1 MNVALGSLFLLTF
14 GLFPCKSQLRPYSF
28 ADDTRVNS
36 LLSSQ
41 ERLAGVRRLA
51 PGTEL
56 VREEP
61 VGSGMVIALDR
72 GSAGA
77 EFGEWELPNIR
88 EYETQDLGLASG
100 RPSNSR
106 RFKPSRPLQNRSP
119 VLLRRPTAGQS
130 QQVQG
135 RENWSSRS
143 QQSQAGQE
151 NEGNWGQASQEN
163 WGGQQEQA
171 EENWLRESGWLDQE
185 QQQEQEE
192 EEGGEFYRELK
203 WKEKQAGKHFYREP
217 LTQQLGGQRNP
228 RSSFF

>member
-1 MNVALGSLFLLTF
+1 MKLALVSLTLLSF

-28 ADDTRVNS
+28 ADDTRVNG

-61 VGSGMVIALDR
+61 GGSGMVIALDR

-77 EFGEWELPNIR
+77 EFGEWEVPNIR
-88 EYETQDLGLASG
+88 EYETQGRGLASK

-119 VLLRRPTAGQS
+119 VLLRRPAAGQG

-135 RENWSSRS
+135 QENWSSGS
-143 QQSQAGQE
+143 QNQAGQE
-151 NEGNWGQASQEN
+151 NWGSRGQVSLEN
-163 WGGQQEQA
+163 WGGQQVQS
-171 EENWLRESGWLDQE
+171 EENWLQDGGWLDQE
-185 QQQEQEE
+185 QQQQ
-192 EEGGEFYRELK
+192 EEGGEFYKESK
-203 WKEKQAGKHFYREP
+203 WKEQQAEKRFYREP

>member
-1 MNVALGSLFLLTF
+1 MKLALCYLTLLSF

-61 VGSGMVIALDR
+61 AGSGKVIALDR

-88 EYETQDLGLASG
+88 EYETQGQGLAST

-119 VLLRRPTAGQS
+119 VLLRRPATGQS

-135 RENWSSRS
+135 RENWISRS
-143 QQSQAGQE
+143 QSQAGQE
-151 NEGNWGQASQEN
+151 NGRNWGQASQES

-185 QQQEQEE
+185 QQQEQQQEE
-192 EEGGEFYRELK
+192 DGEFYNELK
-203 WKEKQAGKHFYREP
+203 WKEQQAGKHFYREP